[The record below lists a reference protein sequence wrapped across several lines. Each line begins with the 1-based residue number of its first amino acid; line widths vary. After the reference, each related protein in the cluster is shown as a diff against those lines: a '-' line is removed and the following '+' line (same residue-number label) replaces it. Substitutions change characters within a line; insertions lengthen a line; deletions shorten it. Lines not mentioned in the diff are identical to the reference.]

1 MNVSLETPA
10 HALEQLRAEVGT
22 HPYPTAM
29 TVTCSSRTKCP
40 DEKIRGVKIS
50 ARLNSAK
57 MYLSLSSYLSS
68 LPEKQCGPPYIQAPE
83 ILRGCCRKGHK
94 IDIEKC
100 ALLHPG
106 RHPGLRPEGAKEHG
120 TVHATYFCP
129 CLSANLVTDLAVG
142 EFSNF
147 GGQMF
152 LLQSSNCH
160 SLGAGISLANIT
172 EH

>member
-1 MNVSLETPA
+1 MSLETPA

-40 DEKIRGVKIS
+40 GEKIRGVKIS

-68 LPEKQCGPPYIQAPE
+68 LPEKQCGPPYTQAPE

-94 IDIEKC
+94 INIEKC